1 MADERLHS
9 DDDERNDRGNGR
21 TVATAPG
28 SKPPPAVKPKPPE
41 REVPAEALE
50 GSDED
55 VAHRIEDIPA
65 DEGAAVLENLPP
77 EKAADVAEYLDPDT
91 AGRILSEMEPSAA
104 GAVVSDMEA
113 AEASMVLAA
122 MDPDDA
128 VDVLEHVAE
137 KLHDEIV
144 REMDAEDAEDV
155 LALEQYPPDTAG
167 GIMTTEV
174 TALYEYLPVEDAIA
188 QLRKLNEEL
197 EQMFYVYVIDRR
209 GHLVG
214 VLSMRDLI
222 LARPTTL
229 LRDIMRPNVR
239 SVPATMDQEAVARL
253 MRRLGYLAMPVVDEK
268 HRLAGLITFDDVA
281 DVLEEEATED
291 VQRMF
296 GAGAEERLN
305 SPWFF
310 SFRKRIGWLLVNL
323 VTAFMAAAVVGMFEG
338 MIAKIAVLAI
348 YMPVIAGMGGNASA
362 QAMAVAVRGLAL
374 GKIDRR
380 LLGRV
385 MYRQFLVGLASGIII
400 GLVTGCVAWT
410 FHNDSSP
417 GAPGAMLG
425 VVVALA
431 LIINHAL
438 ACVTGAGIPFIMR
451 SLGFDPAQS
460 STIFATTVTDV
471 VGFFA
476 LLGLAALML
485 R

>member
-1 MADERLHS
+1 MAADNRTHLDRDT
-9 DDDERNDRGNGR
+9 DDVDGDGGD
-21 TVATAPG
+21 VAVAAAAGARHDYADAPD
-28 SKPPPAVKPKPPE
+28 SE
-41 REVPAEALE
+41 
-50 GSDED
+50 

-65 DEGAAVLENLPP
+65 DEGAAVMESLPTG
-77 EKAADVAEYLDPDT
+77 KAADVAEYLDPET
-91 AGRILSEMEPSAA
+91 AGRIFTEMEPSAA

-113 AEASMVLAA
+113 AEASMVLSA

-128 VDVLEHVAE
+128 VDVLEHVEAP
-137 KLHDEIV
+137 LHDEIV
-144 REMDAEDAEDV
+144 REMDAEDAADV
-155 LALEQYPPDTAG
+155 RALEQYPPDTAG

-174 TALYEYLPVEDAIA
+174 TALFEYLPVEEAIA
-188 QLRKLNEEL
+188 ELRRLNEEL
-197 EQMFYVYVIDRR
+197 EQMFYVYVIDGR

-222 LARPTTL
+222 LAKPTRL
-229 LRDIMRPNVR
+229 LRDIMRANVR

-253 MRRLGYLAMPVVDEK
+253 MRKLGYLAMPVVDDR

-291 VQRMF
+291 VQVMF
-296 GAGAEERLN
+296 GAGAEERLT

-310 SFRKRIGWLLVNL
+310 SFRKRVVWLLVNL
-323 VTAFMAAAVVGMFEG
+323 VTAFMAAAVVGMFED
-338 MIAKIAVLAI
+338 MIAKLAVLAF

-374 GKIDRR
+374 GRVDRA
-380 LLGRV
+380 LLVRV
-385 MYRQFLVGLASGIII
+385 IYRQFFVGLLTGVII
-400 GLVTGCVAWT
+400 GLTTATVAWV
-410 FHNDSSP
+410 FHSEHGP
-417 GAPGAMLG
+417 MLG
-425 VVVALA
+425 TVVALA
-431 LIINHAL
+431 LVVNHSL
-438 ACVTGAGIPFIMR
+438 ACVTGAGIPFLMK

-460 STIFATTVTDV
+460 ATIFATTITDV